1 MRNLTYYYAY
11 TRLITHIFGIFPTSK
26 SWFLVSFIF
35 LFFTHSHIY
44 YLLEIIFIVL
54 TIIYVF
60 LLRLLGQCVSQIIGT
75 FYQVF
80 SKIIPSLRW
89 YNSNIQI
96 QGHII
101 CKGLQGHIIYWFY
114 LNTIFNGNKTA
125 FTQYFSEYIT
135 WSLDCILFTISTD
148 FCYLKSSNTVQDFLL
163 SNHIKYCER
172 QRKVT
177 LWSMHDETFSHQWYV
192 P

>member
-1 MRNLTYYYAY
+1 MISCFFYFSIFHSLT
-11 TRLITHIFGIFPTSK
+11 
-26 SWFLVSFIF
+26 
-35 LFFTHSHIY
+35 LFNIY

-54 TIIYVF
+54 TIIYLF

-80 SKIIPSLRW
+80 SKIIPSLCW

-96 QGHII
+96 
-101 CKGLQGHIIYWFY
+101 QGHIIYWFY